1 MRKLGLSAKGPW
13 NLVFVSLSVQSRGG
27 PRISIYRQSG
37 KRAEGFTLGGLCL
50 AASFGASSRSLL
62 LPMNWIESRQKGLP
76 K

>member
-1 MRKLGLSAKGPW
+1 MRELALSAEGPW
-13 NLVFVSLSVQSRGG
+13 G
-27 PRISIYRQSG
+27 PRFRLALGADQRRPKKSIYRQSG

-50 AASFGASSRSLL
+50 ATSFGASSRSLL